1 MVDASQL
8 QPARLLGRDRAGHVF
23 DEMNGNGA
31 VPEKKKNQIPNPT
44 MAIPALTTSTPS
56 SGAWP

>member
-1 MVDASQL
+1 
-8 QPARLLGRDRAGHVF
+8 VF